1 MNTIDSL
8 RFCKESTTLNGILAP
23 VDLPR
28 FAAEV
33 LQGSDFQV
41 VWQALGESPD
51 RLNLSLQTQVQMRCQ
66 RCLSSMTEVIDMN
79 YPFRFV
85 KDEATA
91 QAQDE
96 VSDEL
101 DHLVHHKHFELLEL
115 IEDELLMALPLVSLH
130 EFCPNAG
137 AIAHL
142 PKEEKVNPFAILQN
156 MA

>member
-1 MNTIDSL
+1 
-8 RFCKESTTLNGILAP
+8 
-23 VDLPR
+23 
-28 FAAEV
+28 
-33 LQGSDFQV
+33 
-41 VWQALGESPD
+41 
-51 RLNLSLQTQVQMRCQ
+51 
-66 RCLSSMTEVIDMN
+66 MN

-101 DHLVHHKHFELLEL
+101 DHLVHHKHFELLDL